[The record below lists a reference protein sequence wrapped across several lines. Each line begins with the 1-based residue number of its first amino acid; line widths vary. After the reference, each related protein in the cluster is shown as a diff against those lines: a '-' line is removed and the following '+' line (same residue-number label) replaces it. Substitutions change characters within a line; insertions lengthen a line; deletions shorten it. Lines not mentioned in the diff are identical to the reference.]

1 MSSLRSLGLGFNTPP
16 PPASE
21 AVTHGGLGGALGP
34 VCPRRSDDGPAL
46 PVGNLRPVME
56 PNKSQSAFIISPC
69 WRFQAEAIT
78 EDAFLPRQPGP
89 PPHFG
94 LPLLGGAGG
103 RLFPSFLT
111 CPACC
116 SVALAGDPVRLAFRR
131 ITFSGHTNVFLRKL
145 DLVWGK
151 ISSPSENCVV

>member
-1 MSSLRSLGLGFNTPP
+1 M
-16 PPASE
+16 
-21 AVTHGGLGGALGP
+21 GP
-34 VCPRRSDDGPAL
+34 VCPRHSDDGPAL
-46 PVGNLRPVME
+46 PVGNLRPVTE
-56 PNKSQSAFIISPC
+56 PNKSQAAFIISTC

-116 SVALAGDPVRLAFRR
+116 SVALAVDPVRLAFRR